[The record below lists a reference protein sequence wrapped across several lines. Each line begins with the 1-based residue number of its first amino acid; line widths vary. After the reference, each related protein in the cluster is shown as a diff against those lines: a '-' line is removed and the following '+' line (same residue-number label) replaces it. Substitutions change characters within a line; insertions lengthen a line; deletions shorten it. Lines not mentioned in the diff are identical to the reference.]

1 MGKTPHVR
9 PLTPA
14 LSPEYSGEGA
24 ITRLNLPRKLHLRS
38 KADFDSVFD
47 ARTREIRGPIAVHA
61 RPNGLTHHRF
71 GMSVSRKVGIAAKRN
86 VIRRRLREA
95 YRLLQ
100 HDLPTHFD
108 LVVVVRPHPPLML
121 AEYQKLLS
129 GAMVKLHAV
138 WGKRVPLPVPVASAK
153 ADPTISP

>member
-1 MGKTPHVR
+1 MT
-9 PLTPA
+9 
-14 LSPEYSGEGA
+14 S
-24 ITRLNLPRKLHLRS
+24 IRLNFPKKLHIRS

-47 ARTREIRGPIAVHA
+47 ARTREIRGPLAVHA

-95 YRLLQ
+95 FRFLQ
-100 HDLPTHFD
+100 HDLPLHFD
-108 LVVVVRPHPPLML
+108 IVIVVRPHPPLML

-129 GAMVKLHAV
+129 AAMMKLQGA
-138 WGKRVPLPVPVASAK
+138 WGKRAQPSVKVASAK
-153 ADPTISP
+153 ADPTIEP